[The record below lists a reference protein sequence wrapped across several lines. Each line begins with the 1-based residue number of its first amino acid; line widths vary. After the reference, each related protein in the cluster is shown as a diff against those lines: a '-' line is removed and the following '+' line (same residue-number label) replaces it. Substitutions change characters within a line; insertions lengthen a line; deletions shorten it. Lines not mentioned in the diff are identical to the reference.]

1 MLIDPQIK
9 IFNPKISILHKIE
22 NAYYI
27 KSQCPWHYHGNCLQ
41 ITTNHNNRHFH
52 CLIDIISRQTRYKY
66 YNSSKSCDIPE
77 NFHDLIMLH
86 QKLGDQYI
94 LPFASHFR
102 VTSGETIGMFE
113 LKSPCFAA
121 NIIKPAHLIETFIT
135 YVVLLC
141 EVCHRLG
148 GSAPVLNDMKFVYTK
163 THPILADVHINNSI
177 RRNQSKI
184 EEIFSDKKWKS
195 FLTTKSSKE
204 IVHHMKLAHPLYF
217 KQKRKKK
224 TTCILAENVDFD
236 DDTHF
241 LFCKN
246 KNVSLYDLLKK
257 YKAHAPNLSCAIQQ
271 ILDTIPC
278 GEVVIV

>member
-1 MLIDPQIK
+1 M
-9 IFNPKISILHKIE
+9 
-22 NAYYI
+22 
-27 KSQCPWHYHGNCLQ
+27 
-41 ITTNHNNRHFH
+41 
-52 CLIDIISRQTRYKY
+52 
-66 YNSSKSCDIPE
+66 
-77 NFHDLIMLH
+77 
-86 QKLGDQYI
+86 
-94 LPFASHFR
+94 
-102 VTSGETIGMFE
+102 
-113 LKSPCFAA
+113 
-121 NIIKPAHLIETFIT
+121 
-135 YVVLLC
+135 
-141 EVCHRLG
+141 
-148 GSAPVLNDMKFVYTK
+148 
-163 THPILADVHINNSI
+163 
-177 RRNQSKI
+177 
-184 EEIFSDKKWKS
+184 EI

-204 IVHHMKLAHPLYF
+204 IVHYMKLAHPLYF